1 VFRGPHGCLF
11 SMARSAD
18 DDGESRRRDA
28 SQPPDPGYP
37 PDPRSPGEEVMTK
50 ILVADPDPRSQR
62 DLRVLLEQRGY
73 ELDAVADLAAALPP
87 IAEGEVD
94 LVLCDLALP
103 GGGGMQLLHE
113 IQAVQSDTAVV
124 LLSAFGSVR
133 DAVLAMRQGAADFLG
148 KPFAPDQVLVAVDRA
163 LEKSALQRENHALKS
178 ALDDRL
184 RLDNVVGDDP
194 RMQSIIKTVKAVAD
208 TRTTVL
214 ITGESGTGK
223 TLLARALHSLSTR
236 KAGPFV
242 EVNCGALPESLLESE
257 LFGHQKGAFTGAIR
271 DKIGKFE
278 AAAGGTIFLDEI
290 GTSSPAFQVKLL
302 RVLQDRVIERV
313 GDTKTIPVDVRIVLA
328 TNKNLEKAVASG
340 EFREDLYYRIHV
352 VSIEMPPLRERPSDI
367 ASLAEHFLRRFAADH
382 GRPARHFSPT
392 ALLQLAHAPWPG
404 NVRQL
409 ENVIERAV
417 VLSHAETI
425 DVADL
430 PALPRP
436 PAGAVVTGDAV
447 PAGPPRPLKEALAE
461 PEKRLIEQALAHC
474 GGNRERAAKV
484 LGINRSTL
492 FHKLK
497 RLGIR

>member
-1 VFRGPHGCLF
+1 
-11 SMARSAD
+11 
-18 DDGESRRRDA
+18 
-28 SQPPDPGYP
+28 
-37 PDPRSPGEEVMTK
+37 MTK

-62 DLRVLLEQRGY
+62 DLRDLLVQRGY
-73 ELDAVADLAAALPP
+73 ELDAVADLSAALPP
-87 IAEGEVD
+87 IHDGEVD

-103 GGGGMQLLHE
+103 GGGGMRLLHE
-113 IQAVQSDTAVV
+113 IQALHPETAVV
-124 LLSAFGSVR
+124 LLSAFGSVQ
-133 DAVLAMRQGAADFLG
+133 DAVSAMRQGAADFLG

-163 LEKSALQRENHALKS
+163 LEKSALQRENHALKV

-184 RLDNVVGDDP
+184 RLDNVVGTDP
-194 RMQSIIKTVKAVAD
+194 RMQAIFKTVKAVAA

-257 LFGHQKGAFTGAIR
+257 LFGHTKGAFTGAVR

-313 GDTKTIPVDVRIVLA
+313 GETKTIPVDVRVVLA
-328 TNKNLEKAVASG
+328 TNKDLEQAVARG

-352 VSIEMPPLRERPSDI
+352 VAIEMPPLRARPSDI
-367 ASLAEHFLRRFAADH
+367 AMIAEHFLRRFAAEH
-382 GRPARHFSPT
+382 GRPALRFSPQ
-392 ALLQLAHAPWPG
+392 ALLQLTRSPWPG

-409 ENVIERAV
+409 ENVVERAV
-417 VLSHAETI
+417 VLSQSDTI

-430 PALPRP
+430 PASPAA
-436 PAGAVVTGDAV
+436 PAGVPGDVLA
-447 PAGPPRPLKEALAE
+447 PSAGDPPRPLKEALVE
-461 PEKRLIEQALAHC
+461 PERRLIEHALAHC
-474 GGNRERAAKV
+474 SGNRERAAKV

-492 FHKLK
+492 FHKLRK
-497 RLGIR
+497 LGIR